1 MRKYITFLASF
12 IWAGLTTV
20 FAQTLSGNLN
30 GHEYID
36 LGLPSGTKWATMNVG
51 ADSSNVCGGYFAWG
65 EVSTKAEYG
74 KDIQTQNKDAS
85 ALNAFN
91 IINENGTL
99 TEYYDAATINWG
111 EGWRMPKKEDFDELI
126 ENCVWEW
133 DKKNVGYIVKG
144 KNGNSIF
151 LPAAGNYFGDS
162 KKEPGYGRYWCSS
175 VDETNSLRSWCLC
188 FHSISKYM
196 SNGSFGRY
204 YGRPV
209 RPVTNADSSFI
220 VTK

>member
-1 MRKYITFLASF
+1 MRKYFTLLASI
-12 IWAGLTTV
+12 IWVGLTSV
-20 FAQTLSGNLN
+20 FAQTLPGNLN
-30 GHEYID
+30 GHEYVD

-51 ADSSNVCGGYFAWG
+51 ADSTNVYGSYFAWG

-99 TEYYDAATINWG
+99 TALYDAATINWG
-111 EGWRMPKKEDFDELI
+111 EGWRMPNKEDFDELI

-133 DKKNVGYIVKG
+133 DKKSVGYIVKG

-162 KKEPGYGRYWCSS
+162 QKEPGYGRYWCAS

-188 FHSISKYM
+188 FHSITKYM